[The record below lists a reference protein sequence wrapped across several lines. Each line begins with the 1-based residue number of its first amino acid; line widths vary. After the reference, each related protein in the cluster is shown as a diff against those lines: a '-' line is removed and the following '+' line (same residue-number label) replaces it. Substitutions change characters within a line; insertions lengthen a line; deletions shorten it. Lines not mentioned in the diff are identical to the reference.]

1 MVVAEELIII
11 RPEAEEQVMVVL
23 VEAVLILTVQDQ
35 ETHLPQL
42 QHKELMEEINL
53 VLLIRYIIVDKAVV
67 ELQLKVQQVD
77 QVELVLVEL
86 EQQVQL
92 MEHQQQELVA
102 VVEVDQL
109 MDHQLQEELE
119 VQEVVEQDLLKVA
132 VLEQLEL
139 LTLAV
144 AAVAVGIHKQMVLL
158 EDQV

>member
-1 MVVAEELIII
+1 MVVAEELMVI

-53 VLLIRYIIVDKAVV
+53 VLLIRYIIVDKVV
-67 ELQLKVQQVD
+67 AELQLKVQQVD

-92 MEHQQQELVA
+92 MVHRQQELVA
-102 VVEVDQL
+102 VAEVDQL

-119 VQEVVEQDLLKVA
+119 VQEVVEQELLEMV
-132 VLEQLEL
+132 VLELLEQLI
-139 LTLAV
+139 LAV
-144 AAVAVGIHKQMVLL
+144 VAVAVVIQDQMVVKAV
-158 EDQV
+158 QV